1 MHLPDGFLDVKT
13 WAAMDVVST
22 GVVGYA
28 VRKTSKELEDKQ
40 VPIMGVVA
48 AFVFAAQLINF
59 PVLGG
64 TSGHLIGA
72 VLAAVLIGPWAA
84 TLVMTAVFIVQALVF
99 QDGGLLALG
108 ANVFNMGIVGT
119 IAGYYIFLGIKKV
132 IKTDAGALAGV
143 FFAAWISVFISSILT
158 ALELAVS
165 GTTPLKVVL
174 PTMAGVHAV
183 IGLGEAVITTAI
195 IAFILKVRRDLVL
208 GVSDR

>member
-13 WAAMDVVST
+13 WATMDVVSA

-28 VRKTSKELEDKQ
+28 IKKTSKELEDKQ

-84 TLVMTAVFIVQALVF
+84 TLVMTAVFLVQALFF

-108 ANVFNMGIVGT
+108 ANIFNMGIIGT
-119 IAGYYIFLGIKKV
+119 IVGYWIFLGIKKV
-132 IKTDAGALAGV
+132 IRADTGVLAGV
-143 FFAAWISVFISSILT
+143 FFAAWASVFISSILT
-158 ALELAVS
+158 AVELAVS

-183 IGLGEAVITTAI
+183 IGLGEGVITAAI
-195 IAFILKVRRDLVL
+195 VAFILKVRRDLVL
-208 GVSDR
+208 GAR